1 MRQKG
6 TDYKSHCI
14 RVAGI
19 AALLGNAILAAV
31 KLLFAY
37 LSGSLAVLGD
47 GIDSSTDVL
56 IAIVTL
62 IISGIIAQPSDKE
75 HPWGHVR
82 AETTATLVLSFII
95 FYAGTQVIVQAAASI
110 IRGTAS
116 QEVSPIAVTGAAFSI
131 AGKALLAAVEFHY
144 ARLADSEMVKANA
157 QNMKSDIV
165 LSAGVLLGLAT
176 SKLFRCPVLDPIIAV
191 AVGGWVIKNAVQI
204 FRQTNLELM
213 DGNTD
218 NSLYRKLFEAAAS
231 VPGVTNPHRA
241 RIRRMA
247 SLLDVDLDIEVAPD
261 MTVYDAHE
269 LSEQVEEAVR
279 RELPDIYDIVVHI
292 EPAGSDNHQ
301 RKEEFGLTPGHLE
314 KEPSSAGKFSAEMDF
329 AGSGE
334 AAGTAAP

>member
-1 MRQKG
+1 MGKD

-14 RVAGI
+14 RVAGV
-19 AALLGNAILAAV
+19 AALLGNAMLAAL

-62 IISGIIAQPSDKE
+62 VISGIIAQPGDKE

-95 FYAGTQVIVQAAASI
+95 FYAGVQVAVKALQSIV
-110 IRGTAS
+110 RGAVS
-116 QEVSPIAVTGAAFSI
+116 AQVSPLAVTGAAISI
-131 AGKALLAAVEFHY
+131 AGKALLAAVEFRY
-144 ARLADSEMVKANA
+144 ARLADSEMVRANA

-165 LSAGVLLGLAT
+165 LSAGVLLGLAA
-176 SKLFRCPVLDPIIAV
+176 SQFFRCPVLDPLIAV
-191 AVGGWVIKNAVQI
+191 LVGCWVIKNAVQI
-204 FRQTNLELM
+204 FWQTNLELM

-218 NSLYRKLFEAAAS
+218 NSLYRRLFAAASS

-247 SLLDVDLDIEVAPD
+247 SLLDVDLDIEVDPD

-279 RELPDIYDIVVHI
+279 NELPDIYDIVVHI
-292 EPAGSDNHQ
+292 EPAGSDSHQ
-301 RKEEFGLTPGHLE
+301 RKEEFGLNPAHLDME
-314 KEPSSAGKFSAEMDF
+314 RRPAE
-329 AGSGE
+329 
-334 AAGTAAP
+334 TADTALP